1 MSSTENLSPSEI
13 AFQADKSLGQVT
25 VALGVGSIFFF
36 FTSMIQVL
44 GALIVGN
51 LTSNPELFERFFPT
65 TIYGRFGGM
74 ITPQTVSLFYGF
86 TGIIIFVASVL
97 VGLACFFSRQ
107 RKHHVFVMAISALC
121 TLQFPV
127 GTGIG
132 IFCLMNLNK
141 KPVKALFETAK
152 APQVPSDQ
160 AGPPPIL

>member
-86 TGIIIFVASVL
+86 TGIFILIASVL
-97 VGLACFFSRQ
+97 VGIACFFARQ
-107 RKHHVFVMAISALC
+107 RKHHLFVMAISALC
-121 TLQFPV
+121 TLQFPI

-132 IFCLMNLNK
+132 VFCLMKLNQK
-141 KPVKALFETAK
+141 SVKALFQPGK
-152 APQVPSDQ
+152 AAQVSAIKDPKSLDV
-160 AGPPPIL
+160 